1 MQRIRRDDTVY
12 VIRGRERG
20 KQGQVHAVDQT
31 KNRIFVTGI
40 NMVKRHQR
48 QQDERTPAGIIEK
61 EAPLHVSNVK
71 LVCRAC
77 EQPVR
82 VTFRVRTDGVK
93 VRVCKSC
100 EQDID

>member
-1 MQRIRRDDTVY
+1 MQRIKRDDTVL
-12 VIRGRERG
+12 VIRGKERG
-20 KQGQVHAVDQT
+20 KQGQVHQVLAD
-31 KNRIFVTGI
+31 KNRILITGL

-61 EAPLHVSNVK
+61 ESPIHTSNVK

-77 EQPVR
+77 EKPVR
-82 VTFRVRTDGVK
+82 VSFRVRTDGAK

-100 EQDID
+100 GQDID